1 MKLLR
6 NAAPFLLI
14 MTGVMKMLLF
24 FREPNLEDSQWIFV
38 FGIFYFII
46 GFLMVFNKGFSAAWG
61 IIFPLIGF
69 GAGIFAIGFRNWDTI
84 NGLLIIIDA
93 IIVVCFSILFINKK

>member
-1 MKLLR
+1 MKSFCIR
-6 NAAPFLLI
+6 APFLLI
-14 MTGVMKMLLF
+14 LAGLMKAWLSFSEPQMENSQPML
-24 FREPNLEDSQWIFV
+24 V

-69 GAGIFAIGFRNWDTI
+69 GVGIFAIGFRNWDTM
-84 NGLLIIIDA
+84 NGLLILIDA
-93 IIVVCFSILFINKK
+93 IIVVCFSILYINKK